1 MVLNLTKIKDAVDEV
16 ISYSQN
22 IPKPLKT
29 DDLINNWYN
38 NKKRFIDAM
47 GGNLIWESD
56 LPVSFDIPQASRNSM
71 VSTLADQFEEK
82 YDNSK
87 LADFIFEVREYFFS
101 NIMPFDYTVDD
112 ITVKKG
118 SKIIKSFKHF
128 ERDKEKLVSMQNEAS
143 LLIQN
148 VKVTGKL
155 CLSVHPL
162 DYLSSS
168 ENQYNWRSCHALD
181 GEYRAGNLSYMAD
194 KVTVVAY
201 LKGDNDVILPS
212 FPSTV
217 PWNNKKWRML
227 MFISEDEELVFA
239 GRQYPFSTDRA
250 LTLCKNML
258 SAIGLKP
265 SYYSDWTDGKVA
277 NVGVGKN
284 KLNLYENYLYIN
296 GYLYLQ
302 KDILQDAKYSAHFND
317 LIHSSYYEPKYIW
330 KEEIFGV
337 DKPEYK
343 QMTIGSCTR
352 CVKCGEFAV
361 ASSETMLCNDC
372 FNIYGECMED
382 RCRCS
387 ECGEF
392 DWIEDMVYLTDE
404 DRYICTSCSSDLAG
418 YCGWCQSF
426 YLKDNIMYDEEL
438 GQCICKSCNS
448 SRVLPDITDS
458 DFLI

>member
-1 MVLNLTKIKDAVDEV
+1 MSLDLTKIKDAVDEV

-22 IPKPLKT
+22 IPKPLET
-29 DDLINNWYN
+29 DDLINTWYN

-47 GGNLIWESD
+47 DGKLIWESE
-56 LPVSFDIPQASRNSM
+56 LPVSFDIPEVSRNGM
-71 VSTLADQFEEK
+71 VSTLADRFDSE
-82 YDNSK
+82 YGNTR
-87 LADFIFEVREYFFS
+87 LADFVFEVREYFFS

-112 ITVKKG
+112 IKVKKG
-118 SKIIKSFKHF
+118 SKIIKAFKHF
-128 ERDKEKLVSMQNEAS
+128 ERDKEKLVAMQNEAS

-148 VKVTGKL
+148 VKVTGKF

-181 GEYRAGNLSYMAD
+181 GEYRAGNLSYMDD

-201 LKGDNDVILPS
+201 IKGEDDVILPS
-212 FPSTV
+212 FPNTV

-227 MFISEDEELVFA
+227 LFISEDEELIFA
-239 GRQYPFSTDRA
+239 GRQYPFSTDVA

-258 SAIGLKP
+258 SVIKLNP
-265 SYYSDWTDGKVA
+265 SRYSDWTDGKIA
-277 NVGVGKN
+277 NIGGKN
-284 KLNLYENYLYIN
+284 FNLYENYLYIN

-302 KDILQDAKYSAHFND
+302 KEILQDAKKSTHFND
-317 LIHSSYYEPKYIW
+317 LIYSSYYEPKYIW
-330 KEEIFGV
+330 KEKIFESG
-337 DKPEYK
+337 KPEYK

-352 CVKCGEFAV
+352 CVKCGEFPV
-361 ASSETMLCNDC
+361 ASTETMLCNDC
-372 FNIYGECMED
+372 FNLYGEYMED

-392 DWIEDMVYLTDE
+392 DWIEDMVYITDE
-404 DRYICTSCSSDLAG
+404 DRYVCESCSSDLVG
-418 YCGWCQSF
+418 YCEWCQGF
-426 YLKDNIMYDEEL
+426 YSKDKVMYDEKL
-438 GQCICKSCNS
+438 GQYICESCNS
-448 SRVLPDITDS
+448 GRAPLDITDS